1 MPAPRKATPH
11 PSPGQAGPRTDIRAR
26 RRPRVA
32 TLNTLAIDVGGTGLK
47 ASVLDG
53 AGKMLHDRVRVP
65 TPYPLS
71 PELLLDTLAALVAP
85 LPHYDRVSLG
95 FPGMVRAG
103 HILSA
108 HHFISPEGPG
118 GPPDEKLFNAW
129 NGFDLQSALGQ
140 MLAKPARVA
149 NDADLGGS
157 AVIAGDGLEMV
168 LTLGTGFGSATFYN
182 GKLMPHLELAHH
194 PFYKGATYNQTV
206 GEAARKSLG
215 NKKWNKRV
223 DLAIR
228 AVRELTFFDH
238 CYVGGGNSS
247 RVTLDLPPDVTLVS
261 NEAGILGGIKLWE
274 TTD

>member
-1 MPAPRKATPH
+1 MPAPRKAA
-11 PSPGQAGPRTDIRAR
+11 SRPGAGKAASRPAPRAAR
-26 RRPRVA
+26 RRSPGRP
-32 TLNTLAIDVGGTGLK
+32 NTLAIDVGGTGLK
-47 ASVLDG
+47 ASVLDP
-53 AGKMLHDRVRVP
+53 AGRMLHDRVRMP

-71 PELLLDTLAALVAP
+71 PQLLLDSIAALAAP
-85 LPHYDRVSLG
+85 LPPYQRVSLG

-108 HHFISPEGPG
+108 HHFVSPEGPG
-118 GPPDEKLFNAW
+118 GPPDEKLMAAW
-129 NGFDLQSALGQ
+129 NGFDLQTALAER
-140 MLAKPARVA
+140 LAKPARVA

-168 LTLGTGFGSATFYN
+168 LTLGTGFGSAMFYN

-194 PFYKGATYNQTV
+194 PFHKGATYNETV

-215 NKKWNKRV
+215 TKKWNKRV

-228 AVRELTFFDH
+228 AVRDPTFFDP

-247 RVTLDLPPDVTLVS
+247 RVAIDHAPGVTLVS
-261 NEAGILGGIKLWE
+261 NEAGILGG
-274 TTD
+274 